1 MSRTWLRLSSIAAV
15 LALLLAACVG
25 DNGGGPAASGAAAS
39 GAPASGAAA
48 SGAPASGAAPSAAG
62 AKGAIKIWYSN
73 NAEEV
78 TWGKAVVA
86 AWNKDHPDEQVTGEE
101 IPAGKTSEEVIGA
114 SITAGNTPC
123 LIFNTSPAA
132 VPQFEKQGGLV
143 ALDSFPDGASYI
155 KDRSGALADQ
165 YKFTD
170 GKYYQMP
177 WKTNPVM
184 IFYNKTIFAKAGLP
198 TDNPPLKTYAD
209 FLATAKTLVAK
220 GGVQAAIWPSPSADF
235 YQPWFD
241 FYPLFIAQSGGKQL
255 VEGGAPQFTSPDGL
269 AVAAFWK
276 SLYDGNL
283 VPKEAYTGDSF
294 ADQKAAMA
302 IVGPWAIAA
311 YGTKVKWGAVPVPT
325 KDGKDPKDIHTFSDE
340 KSIGMYSSCKNLGTA
355 WDFLKFST
363 SKDNDGQLLTLTGQM
378 PMRTDVAGTY
388 PDYFTAHPEYKAFAD
403 QASRTVEVPSV
414 PNSVEMWQT
423 FRTAYSESVIFGKT
437 PIDQAFK
444 TAADKIKTLVSGN

>member
-1 MSRTWLRLSSIAAV
+1 MSRTWRRLGSMVAILGLI
-15 LALLLAACVG
+15 LAGCIG
-25 DNGGGPAASGAAAS
+25 DSGGGGAAPSGAASSGAAAS
-39 GAPASGAAA
+39 ASTAT
-48 SGAPASGAAPSAAG
+48 
-62 AKGAIKIWYSN
+62 GAIKIWYSN
-73 NAEEV
+73 NKEEV
-78 TWGKAVVA
+78 AWGKAVLA
-86 AWNKDHPDEQVTGEE
+86 AWNKDHPNEQVTGEE
-101 IPAGKTSEEVIGA
+101 IPAGKSSEEVIGA

-155 KDRSGALADQ
+155 KDRTGASADQ

-170 GKYYQMP
+170 GKFYQMP

-184 IFYNKTIFAKAGLP
+184 IFYNKTVFAAAGLP
-198 TDNPPLKTYAD
+198 TDNPPLKTYAE
-209 FLATAKTLVAK
+209 FLAAAKTLVAK

-241 FYPLFIAQSGGKQL
+241 FYPLFIAQTGGKQL
-255 VEGGAPQFTSPDGL
+255 VEAGVPQFDGPDGL

-276 SLYDGNL
+276 SLYDAKL
-283 VPKEAYTGDSF
+283 VPNEAYQGDSF

-302 IVGPWAIAA
+302 IVGPWAIAV
-311 YGTKVKWGAVPVPT
+311 YGDKIKWGAVSVPT
-325 KDGKDPKDIHTFSDE
+325 KDGMDPASVHTFSDE
-340 KSIGMYSSCKNLGTA
+340 KSVGMYTSCKFLGTA
-355 WDFLKFST
+355 WNFLKFAT
-363 SKDNDGQLLTLTGQM
+363 SKDSDGQLLTLTGQM
-378 PMRTDVAGTY
+378 PMRTDVVGTY
-388 PDYFTAHPEYKAFAD
+388 PDYFVAHPEYKAFAD

-423 FRTAYSESVIFGKT
+423 FRTAYSQAVIFGKT

-444 TAADKIKTLVSGN
+444 DAADKIKTLVGGS